1 MPPKPSPTAG
11 NPTTRRTLPHRPAAD
26 EQPDIEYVSLRSGKD
41 LSASWPGLCASLA
54 SGLLVVLPSIAL
66 LPHSPPYREGDPLLH
81 ATVLM
86 WQWTGWALLLPVWLA
101 LLAHNLHRQRSTAV
115 AGRPPRGRA
124 ATALVGAGLVLP
136 LLAVLYVELLLPSW
150 MGQPFPNGFLR
161 LCLDWCD
168 SGPFGPCHRA
178 IANDT
183 ADGTPAARAANAV
196 SFFRTN
202 VFGAAPAVRAHM
214 APDNVSV
221 RVGFAGL
228 KEECEVEL
236 PLLSPGGKTVLLSM
250 GQPSGCASS

>member
-1 MPPKPSPTAG
+1 MQVARVQLTEHPCHRYPTVAAAQA
-11 NPTTRRTLPHRPAAD
+11 PDTTDIQVGCGQQGGGP
-26 EQPDIEYVSLRSGKD
+26 EQGE
-41 LSASWPGLCASLA
+41 A
-54 SGLLVVLPSIAL
+54 
-66 LPHSPPYREGDPLLH
+66 
-81 ATVLM
+81 
-86 WQWTGWALLLPVWLA
+86 
-101 LLAHNLHRQRSTAV
+101 TAV
-115 AGRPPRGRA
+115 VM
-124 ATALVGAGLVLP
+124 LLP